1 MSNVTFGK
9 KQKMFNFYDRLE
21 FPKYEHQPYPRML
34 YHPSETVMVS
44 RGEVQQTPFGPEV
57 MNQKFAV
64 KTLIVKSEAE
74 EKDALK
80 AGWLK
85 EPPKAQAAPAPVG
98 GKPLGVTPRNGVSA
112 MAPQVQD

>member
-1 MSNVTFGK
+1 MSNITFGK
-9 KQKMFNFYDRLE
+9 KQKMFDFYQRLD

-34 YHPSETVMVS
+34 YHPSETIMVS

-64 KTLIVKSEAE
+64 KTLIVKNEAE

-85 EPPKAQAAPAPVG
+85 EPPTKGAAQPAPA
-98 GKPLGVTPRNGVSA
+98 GKPLGVTPRTGVSA